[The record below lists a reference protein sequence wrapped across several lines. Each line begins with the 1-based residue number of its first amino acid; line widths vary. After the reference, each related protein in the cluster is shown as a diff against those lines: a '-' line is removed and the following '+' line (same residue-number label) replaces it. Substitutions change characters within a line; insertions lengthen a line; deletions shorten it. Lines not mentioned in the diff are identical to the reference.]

1 MRKGGLKST
10 YSLDFH
16 SIDEVL
22 GGLSA
27 ADVLEPGAPAEDA
40 DGRVCEKVSVDVHT
54 GVETGFRVLET
65 SPRRMVWGIMSCD
78 WPCLPNTAP
87 MSCEMMSLVLS
98 AEFLIKLVIAAEAL
112 PVTSAASLNW
122 TSVDDR
128 WLSVF

>member
-1 MRKGGLKST
+1 LT
-10 YSLDFH
+10 YSFGLHSLD
-16 SIDEVL
+16 EGL
-22 GGLSA
+22 GGKGATVILK
-27 ADVLEPGAPAEDA
+27 PGAIAEDA

-65 SPRRMVWGIMSCD
+65 SPRRMDWGIMSCD

-87 MSCEMMSLVLS
+87 MSCEMISLVLS

-122 TSVDDR
+122 MLVEDR
-128 WLSVF
+128 RLSVV